1 MKRRILVVEDE
12 EKLRRVIE
20 LQLISAGFDVDKAG
34 TAEEGLKLV
43 DRADLVLTDL
53 KLPNMDGLELLGLI
67 RRQNAQ
73 VPVIMMTAFGSVET
87 AVEAMKAGATD
98 FLLKPFSLDHLMQV
112 VNKALE
118 VRALRDENRAL
129 KEELGRRY
137 EFDNII
143 GRSPPMQEI
152 FATIE
157 RVAPTRAT
165 VLLAGESGV
174 GKDLIARAI
183 HFHSPRRDRPLV
195 KINCTAIPE
204 NLMESELFGYEKG
217 AFTGAQTTK
226 PGKFEQAD
234 TGTVFLDEIGDV
246 PAAIQV
252 KLLRILQERE
262 FERLG
267 SNETRHIDV
276 RVIAATNQDLRA
288 ALEQGTFRE
297 DLYYRLNVVPLNI
310 PPLRE
315 RKEDIPFLA
324 NHFVKKL
331 APDTGCRAESITDA
345 AIEKLMAYHWPG
357 NVRELE
363 NVIERSLVM
372 CTGHR
377 AGRRRYPAGERPAP
391 PRAQR
396 FALPAG
402 RHDAGPIRAGPHPRG
417 AAPRRRQQEPGRAPA
432 GADAQRPALPADADG
447 AGGVGWEHG
456 HPANAASH
464 GRARL
469 DRRFRQERLRRA
481 GGGWQSHHSSGCP
494 GPLRLR
500 RRRWT
505 AQGRPG
511 GRRGWRRRRWAP
523 CRAALRSTRNH
534 PRRDSLHSLRRPA
547 QNVRRFRR
555 RVPAGRGDGGVAK
568 AAPDRSS
575 KARRGVGNYNT

>member
-1 MKRRILVVEDE
+1 MKKRVLVVEDE
-12 EKLRRVIE
+12 EKLRRVVE
-20 LQLISAGFDVDKAG
+20 LQLVSAGFEVDKAA
-34 TAEEGLKLV
+34 TAEEGVKVV

-53 KLPNMDGLELLGLI
+53 RLPNMDGLGLLALI

-73 VPVIMMTAFGSVET
+73 VPVVVMTAYGTIET
-87 AVEAMKAGATD
+87 AVECMKAGATD

-112 VNKALE
+112 VHKALE
-118 VRALRDENRAL
+118 VRALRDENRQL

-137 EFDNII
+137 EYDNII
-143 GRSPPMQEI
+143 GRSEPMQEI

-217 AFTGAQTTK
+217 AFTGAVTSK

-246 PAAIQV
+246 PGPIQV

-267 SNETRHIDV
+267 SNVTRHTDV
-276 RVIAATNQDLRA
+276 RIIAATNQDLRA

-315 RKEDIPFLA
+315 RKQDIPFLA
-324 NHFVKKL
+324 NHFIRKL
-331 APDTGCRAESITDA
+331 AADSGSAVESITDA
-345 AIEKLMAYHWPG
+345 AMERLMAYHWPG

-363 NVIERSLVM
+363 NVIERSLVL
-372 CTGHR
+372 CRGS
-377 AGRRRYPAGERPAP
+377 
-391 PRAQR
+391 Q
-396 FALPAG
+396 L
-402 RHDAGPIRAGPHPRG
+402 DAGDVRLES
-417 AAPRRRQQEPGRAPA
+417 APRPRSQNGQHFLPEGLTLDQYEQELIREA
-432 GADAQRPALPADADG
+432 
-447 AGGVGWEHG
+447 
-456 HPANAASH
+456 
-464 GRARL
+464 
-469 DRRFRQERLRRA
+469 LRRA
-481 GGGWQSHHSSGCP
+481 DGNKSHAA
-494 GPLRLR
+494 RLLGLTR
-500 RRRWT
+500 N
-505 AQGRPG
+505 
-511 GRRGWRRRRWAP
+511 
-523 CRAALRSTRNH
+523 ALRYRLTQMG
-534 PRRDSLHSLRRPA
+534 LEA
-547 QNVRRFRR
+547 
-555 RVPAGRGDGGVAK
+555 
-568 AAPDRSS
+568 
-575 KARRGVGNYNT
+575 